1 MEAPLLGMVEEESEA
16 TVIGGQPDRMGTEHL
31 DMRATSI
38 EMEDPGE
45 SGAVG
50 FCLTPQAHLPDKQ
63 SPQRQS
69 SRSRLLSKSIAVSLA
84 LRRNNTLS

>member
-1 MEAPLLGMVEEESEA
+1 MEGPLLGMVEEESEA
-16 TVIGGQPDRMGTEHL
+16 TIIGGQPDRMGTEHL
-31 DMRATSI
+31 EMRAPSV

-45 SGAVG
+45 FGTVL
-50 FCLTPQAHLPDKQ
+50 FCLTPQAHLPNKQ

-84 LRRNNTLS
+84 LRRNNLLS